1 MNFQI
6 ASPCLKS
13 CVGTNKGKIL
23 AFELIVYRRKFILC
37 ILNLIYLHYNISYI
51 YLLIFVEVIRT
62 NNTDSVCA
70 LVSVFLT
77 ELDFVNNK
85 VFISF

>member
-13 CVGTNKGKIL
+13 CVGTSKGEIL

-37 ILNLIYLHYNISYI
+37 ILNLTYLHYNISYI

-77 ELDFVNNK
+77 ELDFVINK